1 MRDHGEIVAIS
12 VRRRGS
18 RSPGAKGVS
27 GLVAGVLLVCG
38 VACGSGNSS
47 PAAPSPAPVATPAPV
62 PAPPPAPTPPPSSV
76 RVVTI
81 TSSGVNPGDVQT
93 AVGTRV
99 MFVNN
104 DTIAHD
110 IMGGPDPT
118 RPDCHEIDSVG
129 FLSPGQ
135 SRQTA
140 PFERARLCEY
150 HDHSYHSTLFNGRI
164 LIQ

>member
-1 MRDHGEIVAIS
+1 MSNHGEFVTRG
-12 VRRRGS
+12 VPGPGRRL
-18 RSPGAKGVS
+18 PGAKGVS
-27 GLVAGVLLVCG
+27 SLVAAALVVCG
-38 VACGSGNSS
+38 MACGSGKS
-47 PAAPSPAPVATPAPV
+47 PSAPTAG
-62 PAPPPAPTPPPSSV
+62 PAPPPAPLPAPVPPAPVPPPAV
-76 RVVTI
+76 RLVTI
-81 TSSGVNPGDVQT
+81 SAGGVAPQEVQT

-99 MFVNN
+99 MFINN

-140 PFERARLCEY
+140 PFAQARLCEY
-150 HDHSYHSTLFNGRI
+150 HDHSFHSTLFNGRI

>member
-1 MRDHGEIVAIS
+1 M
-12 VRRRGS
+12 
-18 RSPGAKGVS
+18 
-27 GLVAGVLLVCG
+27 
-38 VACGSGNSS
+38 
-47 PAAPSPAPVATPAPV
+47 
-62 PAPPPAPTPPPSSV
+62 

-81 TSSGVNPGDVQT
+81 SSGGVNPGEVQT
-93 AVGTRV
+93 GLGTRV

-140 PFERARLCEY
+140 PFERSRLCEY
-150 HDHSYHSTLFNGRI
+150 VTGYHVPSNLKEPYGSPVSLHLFLRYRAPRPPNGAPVHVH
-164 LIQ
+164 

>member
-1 MRDHGEIVAIS
+1 MGETWMRSGA
-12 VRRRGS
+12 RLPR
-18 RSPGAKGVS
+18 AKGVS
-27 GLVAGVLLVCG
+27 SFVAAVLLVCAT
-38 VACGSGNSS
+38 ACGSDYDS
-47 PAAPSPAPVATPAPV
+47 PSAPSPAPAPAPV
-62 PAPPPAPTPPPSSV
+62 PAPAPTPVPAPPPM

-81 TSSGVNPGDVQT
+81 SSSGVTPGEVQT
-93 AVGTRV
+93 GLGTRV

-150 HDHSYHSTLFNGRI
+150 HDHSFHSTAFNGRI

>member
-1 MRDHGEIVAIS
+1 MPDHGEIVAIS
-12 VRRRGS
+12 VPRPSGRL
-18 RSPGAKGVS
+18 PGAKAVS
-27 GLVAGVLLVCG
+27 SLVAGVLLVCG
-38 VACGSGNSS
+38 IACGSGDSS
-47 PAAPSPAPVATPAPV
+47 PAAPSPAPAPTSAPAPAPV
-62 PAPPPAPTPPPSSV
+62 PAPPSV

-110 IMGGPDPT
+110 IRGGPDPT

>member
-1 MRDHGEIVAIS
+1 M
-12 VRRRGS
+12 
-18 RSPGAKGVS
+18 
-27 GLVAGVLLVCG
+27 
-38 VACGSGNSS
+38 
-47 PAAPSPAPVATPAPV
+47 
-62 PAPPPAPTPPPSSV
+62 

-81 TSSGVNPGDVQT
+81 SSSGVNPGEVQT
-93 AVGTRV
+93 GLGTRV

-110 IMGGPDPT
+110 IMGGPDPA

-150 HDHSYHSTLFNGRI
+150 HDHSFHSTVFNGRI

>member
-1 MRDHGEIVAIS
+1 M
-12 VRRRGS
+12 
-18 RSPGAKGVS
+18 
-27 GLVAGVLLVCG
+27 
-38 VACGSGNSS
+38 
-47 PAAPSPAPVATPAPV
+47 
-62 PAPPPAPTPPPSSV
+62 

-81 TSSGVNPGDVQT
+81 SSGGVNPGEVQT
-93 AVGTRV
+93 GLGTRV
-99 MFVNN
+99 MFLNN

-110 IMGGPDPT
+110 IMGGPDPS

-140 PFERARLCEY
+140 PFERSRLCEY
-150 HDHSYHSTLFNGRI
+150 HDHSFHSIRFNGRI

>member
-1 MRDHGEIVAIS
+1 M
-12 VRRRGS
+12 
-18 RSPGAKGVS
+18 
-27 GLVAGVLLVCG
+27 
-38 VACGSGNSS
+38 
-47 PAAPSPAPVATPAPV
+47 
-62 PAPPPAPTPPPSSV
+62 

-81 TSSGVNPGDVQT
+81 TASGVNPGDVQT

-150 HDHSYHSTLFNGRI
+150 HDHSYHSTIFNGRI

>member
-1 MRDHGEIVAIS
+1 MDVGVC
-12 VRRRGS
+12 
-18 RSPGAKGVS
+18 RSGARLPRAKGVS
-27 GLVAGVLLVCG
+27 RFVAGVLLVCAA
-38 VACGSGNSS
+38 ACGSDYSS
-47 PAAPSPAPVATPAPV
+47 PSAPSPAPAATPSPAPAPAPS
-62 PAPPPAPTPPPSSV
+62 PAPPAT

-140 PFERARLCEY
+140 PFPQARLCEY

>member
-1 MRDHGEIVAIS
+1 MRIRQFAVGANC
-12 VRRRGS
+12 RACAATCALAGTG
-18 RSPGAKGVS
+18 SPGAS
-27 GLVAGVLLVCG
+27 
-38 VACGSGNSS
+38 
-47 PAAPSPAPVATPAPV
+47 
-62 PAPPPAPTPPPSSV
+62 PPPAV
-76 RVVTI
+76 RLVTI
-81 TSSGVNPGDVQT
+81 SAGGVAPQEVQT

-99 MFVNN
+99 MFINN

-140 PFERARLCEY
+140 PFAQARLCEY
-150 HDHSYHSTLFNGRI
+150 HDHSFHSTLFNGRI

>member
-1 MRDHGEIVAIS
+1 M
-12 VRRRGS
+12 
-18 RSPGAKGVS
+18 
-27 GLVAGVLLVCG
+27 
-38 VACGSGNSS
+38 
-47 PAAPSPAPVATPAPV
+47 
-62 PAPPPAPTPPPSSV
+62 
-76 RVVTI
+76 
-81 TSSGVNPGDVQT
+81 NPGDVQT

-140 PFERARLCEY
+140 PFERARRCEY

>member
-12 VRRRGS
+12 VRRPSGRL
-18 RSPGAKGVS
+18 PGAKAVS
-27 GLVAGVLLVCG
+27 GLVGGVLVVCG
-38 VACGSGNSS
+38 IACGSGDSS
-47 PAAPSPAPVATPAPV
+47 PAAPSPVPAPAPAPSPTPAPA
-62 PAPPPAPTPPPSSV
+62 PAPPSV

-140 PFERARLCEY
+140 PFAQARLCEY
-150 HDHSYHSTLFNGRI
+150 HDHSFHSTLFNGRI

>member
-1 MRDHGEIVAIS
+1 MRDHGEIVAIR
-12 VRRRGS
+12 VRRQVGRL
-18 RSPGAKGVS
+18 PGAKAVS
-27 GLVAGVLLVCG
+27 GLVAGVLVVCC
-38 VACGSGNSS
+38 ATCGSGDTS
-47 PAAPSPAPVATPAPV
+47 PAAPSPVAAPTPAPGPAPAPA
-62 PAPPPAPTPPPSSV
+62 PAPPSV

-81 TSSGVNPGDVQT
+81 TSTGVNPGDVQT
-93 AVGTRV
+93 SVGSRV

-104 DTIAHD
+104 DSIAHD

-135 SRQTA
+135 SRLTA